1 MAANGE
7 AAVPVGTEA
16 EQEVDF
22 KEVSEE
28 QALSILKATHKGL
41 TSEEAAKR
49 LAEYGPNKL
58 PEETRNPFLVYLGYM
73 WNPLS
78 WAMEAAA
85 IIAIALLDYA
95 DFALILAL
103 LLVNATISYVEEA
116 NADKAIKALTSA
128 LAPKAKALRD
138 GQVTT
143 IEASNLVP
151 GDIVIIRLG
160 DIVPA
165 DIKILAEEGGSG
177 RPEDETP
184 LQASCHGHNSGSCA
198 VIKCDQA
205 ALTGES
211 LPVKKFSGD
220 VAFSGSTI
228 KQGERHCV
236 VYATGMQ
243 TFFGRAAALLGSA
256 NQEANLQKVMTRIGA
271 MCLITIGVWVII
283 ELAVQ
288 FGHYGHACYGGSGG
302 CPTLTNMLVIVV
314 GGIPIA
320 MPTVLSVTLA
330 LGAFTLAK
338 EGAIVSRMSAV
349 EEMAGMDILCS
360 DKTGT
365 LTLNKLTV
373 DHVNCYPLSGHSIE
387 DVLKYGAMS
396 ANIVTE
402 EPIDMVLHESYPNR
416 DTLWEEYSMAKFI
429 PFNPTDKYTVAF
441 VKDNKTGQIQRI
453 MKGAPQVVVRNAHNK
468 AEIEDDCTHKITEYA
483 NRGFRGL
490 GIAKA
495 EGDGSADGPNGPHW
509 VMVGLV
515 PLFDP
520 PRHDTKETIERCHQM
535 GISVKMITG
544 DQLLIGKETAKQLG
558 MGTNM
563 FTTEALLK
571 AKQGFG
577 LVEGHASVEDLI
589 EEADGF
595 AEVFPEHK
603 FMIVKTL
610 QERKHMCGMTGDG
623 VNDAPAL
630 KKADVGIAVAGATD
644 AARGAADIVL
654 TQPGLSAIITAI
666 IGARKIFQRMT
677 TYAKYTIAMT
687 FRICFTFGLLTV
699 IYNWYF
705 PTILI
710 VLLAVFNDGAMIALS
725 KDTVTPSALPNR
737 WDLTS
742 IFLAGIG
749 YGLYLTLSSWALYY
763 VATRTDF
770 FDGQI
775 GMFSLQEGS
784 DVLSAWCTEW
794 IPQLTPGVSPS
805 APASTVY
812 PEIDNPSITVLQQCM
827 AEQKY
832 VRGAMTRAML
842 YLQVSVSGQ
851 AVVFVVRTVKH
862 SFLSRAGTLTYV
874 AFFLAQTASTLIA
887 IFGFNGYEEPRD
899 DVNPCQYCTLSSGGD
914 HPFWSNKGA
923 PIAGT
928 ESAYTASVLG
938 CTYYVVAAWIWSLI
952 WHMGLDPLK
961 WIMMYMMDDEGFRSR
976 GGGMFSN
983 IFRMHGENIGA
994 GLNLGINKMS
1004 MARVSA
1010 ARMSMNRA
1018 SMGRVSAGGYQTGGI
1033 PGVGGRMVPN
1043 AAMLQRASLVKEP
1056 AAWCYDQAVTWKA
1069 LSSGTPLD
1077 SLRLNHPP
1085 SEYKTQPELLA
1096 RLAGLDYQ
1104 AAWDWLVREHNAARG
1119 QRQISDFLR
1128 QTGSRAGQPPGAL
1141 PFLLRVPPPSGGASG
1156 TLQAHSQEAG
1166 IDMGRFFA
1174 KRDAQAATTCASA
1187 ARWRLRRPW
1196 RSRRERRCCCPA
1208 PAAPGWAMKL

>member
-1 MAANGE
+1 MAGKDE
-7 AAVPVGTEA
+7 AVVAVAEDGGTEL
-16 EQEVDF
+16 DF
-22 KEVSEE
+22 KEISEQE
-28 QALSILKATHKGL
+28 ALTALKASKKGL
-41 TSEEAAKR
+41 TGEEAIRR
-49 LAEYGPNKL
+49 LEEYGPNKL
-58 PEETRNPFLVYLGYM
+58 PEESRNAFLVYLSYM

-95 DFALILAL
+95 DFALIVAL

-128 LAPKAKALRD
+128 LAPKAKCLRD
-138 GQVTT
+138 GEVKT
-143 IEASNLVP
+143 IDAQDLVP

-165 DIKILAEEGGSG
+165 DIKILGEEGSSG
-177 RPEDETP
+177 HPEDETP
-184 LQASCHGHNSGSCA
+184 LQ
-198 VIKCDQA
+198 CDQA

-220 VAFSGSTI
+220 VAFAGSTI

-243 TFFGRAAALLGSA
+243 TFFGRAAALLGGPQA
-256 NQEANLQKVMTRIGA
+256 QANLQKVMTRIGA
-271 MCLITIGVWVII
+271 ICLVTIGVWIII

-288 FGHYGHACYGGSGG
+288 FGKYNHACIGGVGG
-302 CPTLTNMLVIVV
+302 CPTLTNMLVIIV

-330 LGAFTLAK
+330 LGAFVLAK

-373 DHVNCYPLSGHSIE
+373 DHVNCYPLSNHSIE
-387 DVLKYGAMS
+387 EVLKYGAMS
-396 ANIVTE
+396 ANIITE

-416 DTLWEEYSMAKFI
+416 DTLWGEGGTYTMAKFV
-429 PFNPTDKYTVAF
+429 PFNPTDKYTIAF
-441 VKDNKTGQIQRI
+441 VRDNATGKIERV
-453 MKGAPQVVVRNAHNK
+453 MKGAPQVVVKNAHDR
-468 AEIEDDCTHKITEYA
+468 AAIEDDCTAKITEYA

-495 EGDGSADGPNGPHW
+495 QGDGSEDGGNTRW
-509 VMVGLV
+509 EMVGLV

-520 PRHDTKETIERCHQM
+520 PRHDTKETIERCHLM

-577 LVEGHASVEDLI
+577 LVEGHASVEDLV

-603 FMIVKTL
+603 YMIVKIL
-610 QERKHMCGMTGDG
+610 QERKHMVGMTGDG

-654 TQPGLSAIITAI
+654 TAPGLSAIVTAV

-677 TYAKYTIAMT
+677 TYSRYTVAMT
-687 FRICFTFGLLTV
+687 FRICFTFGLITV

-725 KDTVTPSALPNR
+725 KDNVTPSRLPNR
-737 WDLTS
+737 WNLWS
-742 IFLAGIG
+742 IFVSGAG
-749 YGLYLTLSSWALYY
+749 YGLYLTLSSWVLYY
-763 VATRTDF
+763 VATHTDF

-775 GMFSLQEGS
+775 GMFSLQDGQAE
-784 DVLSAWCTEW
+784 LENWCTDFITTNTETTGYTVDT
-794 IPQLTPGVSPS
+794 LATE
-805 APASTVY
+805 VY
-812 PEIDNPSITVLQQCM
+812 PEFADDFPNQATTALQQCVT
-827 AEQKY
+827 EQRY
-832 VRGAMTRAML
+832 VRGAMTRALL

-851 AVVFVVRTVKH
+851 AVVFVVRTISH

-874 AFFLAQTASTLIA
+874 AFVAAQIASTLIA

-899 DVNPCQYCTLSSGGD
+899 DVKPCQFCTLSSGGN
-914 HPFWSNKGA
+914 HPFWSNKAA
-923 PIAGT
+923 PIYDT
-928 ESAYTASVLG
+928 ESQFTASVLG
-938 CTYYVVAAWIWSLI
+938 CTYYAVVAWIWSLI

-961 WIMMYMMDDEGFRSR
+961 WIMYYIMDEEGFRS
-976 GGGMFSN
+976 GGGLFDN
-983 IFRMHGENIGA
+983 IFRSRGERMGA
-994 GLNLGINKMS
+994 GSNFGINKGSMS
-1004 MARVSA
+1004 RVSVGGG
-1010 ARMSMNRA
+1010 RTSVSRI
-1018 SMGRVSAGGYQTGGI
+1018 SRVSHGGYQSGGI
-1033 PGVGGRMVPN
+1033 PGVGGRVVPT
-1043 AAMLQRASLVKEP
+1043 AEMLNRASLV
-1056 AAWCYDQAVTWKA
+1056 
-1069 LSSGTPLD
+1069 
-1077 SLRLNHPP
+1077 
-1085 SEYKTQPELLA
+1085 
-1096 RLAGLDYQ
+1096 
-1104 AAWDWLVREHNAARG
+1104 
-1119 QRQISDFLR
+1119 
-1128 QTGSRAGQPPGAL
+1128 
-1141 PFLLRVPPPSGGASG
+1141 RV
-1156 TLQAHSQEAG
+1156 H
-1166 IDMGRFFA
+1166 
-1174 KRDAQAATTCASA
+1174 
-1187 ARWRLRRPW
+1187 
-1196 RSRRERRCCCPA
+1196 
-1208 PAAPGWAMKL
+1208 